1 MPDANISFEFSKVA
15 FCKRL
20 GNQPHVGVYLYFTTI
35 ADSDAS
41 AFLTAV
47 LESKESEEDETGYVY
62 SVSIDS
68 KDAATLMH

>member
-1 MPDANISFEFSKVA
+1 LSKVT
-15 FCKRL
+15 FCERL
-20 GNQPHVGVYLYFTTI
+20 GNQPHAGVYFYFTTI

-62 SVSIDS
+62 SVSINS
-68 KDAATLMH
+68 EDATTLMH